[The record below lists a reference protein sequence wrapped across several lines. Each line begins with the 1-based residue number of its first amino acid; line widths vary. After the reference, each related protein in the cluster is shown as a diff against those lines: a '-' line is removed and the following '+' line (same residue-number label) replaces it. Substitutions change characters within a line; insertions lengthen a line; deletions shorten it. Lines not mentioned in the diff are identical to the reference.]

1 MDRTDLTDARFVL
14 LDSLILLVPISWL
27 VVIGYLT
34 VRFTP
39 FPFVSLLYWR
49 CFTPS
54 LFCSGRHHRV
64 CSFLDLHILPHE
76 TDFLR
81 TIYRTMDLVF
91 GEVDR

>member
-39 FPFVSLLYWR
+39 FPFVSLLY
-49 CFTPS
+49 
-54 LFCSGRHHRV
+54 
-64 CSFLDLHILPHE
+64 
-76 TDFLR
+76 
-81 TIYRTMDLVF
+81 
-91 GEVDR
+91 